1 MNNIRKLLIGV
12 VVALVIA
19 GAFTAIVY
27 KKIQT
32 GKVDAI
38 KQTRTWKYVASTR
51 EIAPGERVTAEMIT
65 MVDWSSNLPV
75 DGAMDAPE
83 KAIGRV
89 VSFPVSSGMVLTDK
103 MLASSDSALGLPTKI
118 PDGMRAIAIQTDQV
132 ADFNGFLFPGS
143 HVDVL
148 MTTKNSPGAGAVAS
162 PMGGPAAVD
171 RDRTIVVLENV
182 SVLATGKLMVPDP
195 SGKPTEVSV
204 VTLLVTPDDA
214 RKVALAQQKGV
225 VHLALRNSADMGAAT
240 RKATYLNDLMDGAPQ
255 SDVKNVASPSPR
267 HAATHTEDEGSLQKL
282 HVQLGTH
289 SFIQTYRNNVQVG
302 DLPVPQ
308 TNNPNMPAGIPAP
321 SPVGGNQRP

>member
-12 VVALVIA
+12 VVALVVA

-38 KQTRTWKYVASTR
+38 KQTRTWKYVATTR
-51 EIAPGERVTAEMIT
+51 DVAAGERVTADMIT

-75 DGAMDAPE
+75 EGALDSAD
-83 KAIGRV
+83 KAIGHV
-89 VSFPVSSGMVLTDK
+89 VSFPVSGGMVLTEK
-103 MLASSDSALGLPTKI
+103 MLAASDSALGLPNKI

-132 ADFNGFLFPGS
+132 ADFNGFLFPGA

-148 MTTKNSPGAGAVAS
+148 MTTKSTPGGAPS
-162 PMGGPAAVD
+162 PMGASVAVE
-171 RDRTIVVLENV
+171 RDRTIVILENV
-182 SVLATGKLMVPDP
+182 SVLATGKQMVPDP
-195 SGKPTEVSV
+195 QGKPTEVSV

-225 VHLALRNSADMGAAT
+225 VHLALRNSADLGAAT
-240 RKATYLNDLMDGAPQ
+240 RKATYLNDLDGAPQ
-255 SDVKNVASPSPR
+255 SQVRTGASTSTR
-267 HAATHTEDEGSLQKL
+267 HSASHSDEEGALQKL
-282 HVQLGTH
+282 HVQLGTR

-302 DLPVPQ
+302 D
-308 TNNPNMPAGIPAP
+308 
-321 SPVGGNQRP
+321 